1 MNIISKE
8 DKLFALDLMKKFNIK
23 GLRFRFDPSEKE
35 WPDIWITDL
44 DSEIPL
50 ITVTQEWQK
59 QDKEERHKRLVHEV
73 LHITGLNHGQKGKLN
88 YSTYPEKD
96 SYSKAVYEQL
106 KNPFLADLG
115 TAAILGAGFTGGSIL
130 ANLAGKKF
138 LKAKNPSTTS
148 KSLLIPLNLKNK
160 KEALNLLGQEL
171 YDILNEYSYFAE
183 KRVSDKKVDN
193 LYNKIKIF
201 VIDNEGVG
209 LPFYGAGNIQQAFID
224 AEQSNDRVDK
234 ALAVESFISALHQD
248 NYRPLTLFAG
258 KEKFPEKDEA
268 VGKVLE
274 YLFRHTKKKTVNQ
287 ASKIHNDRYWDSY
300 YKYVSEHPEFLKEK
314 NPENITTVIENL
326 ILKYNKTPEEI
337 NSGECEDFAVDVIKS
352 MGGYETGIT
361 DMSTDLSNK
370 YEGHVWI
377 KYKNKF
383 YDAAHPKGVDNW
395 KKLFPVKHNNPSSAT
410 SVLNWVQTRFKN
422 PENIE
427 SYRSSFRDVFNK
439 TLLKFQQIFPG
450 GVSGRIKSSESIIE
464 KLGRRNKKIEELTDI
479 AGIRVVF
486 LTLDTLYSGLDKIR
500 SKFNVVE
507 EENYINQPRKGY
519 RSYHLII
526 MVEGKPIEIQLKT
539 LRMFDWSEKAHDTV
553 YKNRSLLVEK
563 YGEKIVDQAENY
575 MSSIADYYNKK
586 DEGQEVKKPKAPR
599 FWDKLKLP
607 LFMLNPD
614 SKKC

>member
-73 LHITGLNHGQKGKLN
+73 LHITGLNHGKKGKLN

-96 SYSKAVYEQL
+96 SYSKEIYEKIKTISNPIKYTKDNISNILKEFDLAKLDFKIVGGVARRGFSYNDIDIVINVSKPDSYIKMKDILLENGYKLIGLGEEWDIKNQETWENKEKIKIDIWKVYKQSKNPFIKGYQQIDSDEDVSDIDIWYDRHIRLWTIQYKNKNGDQIGVAEYSVRKPSKDEAL
-106 KNPFLADLG
+106 KMRNPFLADLG

-138 LKAKNPSTTS
+138 LKAKNPS
-148 KSLLIPLNLKNK
+148 
-160 KEALNLLGQEL
+160 
-171 YDILNEYSYFAE
+171 
-183 KRVSDKKVDN
+183 
-193 LYNKIKIF
+193 
-201 VIDNEGVG
+201 
-209 LPFYGAGNIQQAFID
+209 
-224 AEQSNDRVDK
+224 
-234 ALAVESFISALHQD
+234 SA
-248 NYRPLTLFAG
+248 A
-258 KEKFPEKDEA
+258 
-268 VGKVLE
+268 
-274 YLFRHTKKKTVNQ
+274 
-287 ASKIHNDRYWDSY
+287 
-300 YKYVSEHPEFLKEK
+300 
-314 NPENITTVIENL
+314 
-326 ILKYNKTPEEI
+326 
-337 NSGECEDFAVDVIKS
+337 
-352 MGGYETGIT
+352 
-361 DMSTDLSNK
+361 
-370 YEGHVWI
+370 
-377 KYKNKF
+377 
-383 YDAAHPKGVDNW
+383 
-395 KKLFPVKHNNPSSAT
+395 

-422 PENIE
+422 PEDIE
-427 SYRSSFRDVFNK
+427 SYRSSFQDVFNK

-486 LTLDTLYSGLDKIR
+486 LTLDALYSGLDKIR
-500 SKFNVVE
+500 SKFNVIE

-539 LRMFDWSEKAHDTV
+539 LRMADWSEKAHNTV

-575 MSSIADYYNKK
+575 MSSIADYYSKK